1 MFEKANVIKA
11 VTQVSII
18 VIALI
23 TAYFIICAIDKNK
36 CNCPNVVDETVTTD
50 TSTVTVPR

>member
-23 TAYFIICAIDKNK
+23 TAYFIICALDKNK
-36 CNCPNVVDETVTTD
+36 CNCQSVVDETVTTD